1 MKDDDAM
8 VQDLVQSTGCD
19 LKLASM
25 LLDFTSGDLKGA
37 KRIIRAVPKDIFAV
51 KVKFITQITGY
62 YGALFFCYDEKDNNI
77 SRVLT
82 VVTNDKEI
90 GSIDLG
96 QHWPA
101 FENELY
107 EFMRTKRVDGSK
119 MEQLKGRFSDKEV
132 AGRISTLLKV
142 GQSINDELLNNLL
155 VDELYTCFSDTNIAV
170 KYTIEMTDVFELNKG
185 QGVEISENEDALN
198 PEEVDEKLKEKQEQK
213 KPDQSLIVL
222 KVDPVLSPVK
232 GTEIKNLEFGNN
244 IQVRITDERDIA
256 DYLAVLLGGK
266 VESMRVPIYA
276 KIVEVKDLESE
287 NVGVLT
293 QFGPGIMGMFKVPA
307 DVKVV
312 TKQEEEEEEQEP
324 VKAVNGKKK
333 ELNPLW
339 VVGGIV
345 FILGIFVLL
354 IAVAR

>member
-1 MKDDDAM
+1 MK
-8 VQDLVQSTGCD
+8 
-19 LKLASM
+19 
-25 LLDFTSGDLKGA
+25 
-37 KRIIRAVPKDIFAV
+37 
-51 KVKFITQITGY
+51 
-62 YGALFFCYDEKDNNI
+62 
-77 SRVLT
+77 
-82 VVTNDKEI
+82 
-90 GSIDLG
+90 
-96 QHWPA
+96 
-101 FENELY
+101 
-107 EFMRTKRVDGSK
+107 TKRVDGSK
-119 MEQLKGRFSDKEV
+119 IEQLKGRFLDKEV
-132 AGRISTLLKV
+132 ADKISKLLKV
-142 GQSINDELLNNLL
+142 GQPPNDELLNNLL

-170 KYTIEMTDVFELNKG
+170 KFNMEMTDVFELNKG
-185 QGVEISENEDALN
+185 QGIEISENEDTLN
-198 PEEVDEKLKEKQEQK
+198 PEEIDKETKDKQEQNK
-213 KPDQSLIVL
+213 TNQSLIVL

-244 IQVRITDERDIA
+244 IQVRITDDRDIA

-293 QFGPGIMGMFKVPA
+293 QFGPGIMGMFKVPS

-312 TKQEEEEEEQEP
+312 SKQDEEEEEP
-324 VKAVNGKKK
+324 VQAVSGKKK

-345 FILGIFVLL
+345 FIIGIFVLL